1 MEESQNEVIVKPFVY
16 GSIAMFL
23 GRKGQQNNSYKWCVY
38 VRGVNNENISNFI
51 KEVQFTLHDS
61 FENKVRI
68 KNQWPFELYE
78 TGWGEFDIKIKI
90 FLVDETIKPL
100 EVIHPLKLFPQQSHI
115 APSSKRPVIN
125 ENYDE
130 IIFVNPKPHIRELL
144 LKKIDGNLI
153 DNNKNNNNEDKGD
166 IDNNFNGDDNEE
178 NNSTSNKMD
187 IDNIGSV
194 NNKNLDSMD
203 VEDDKKENE
212 KNKNEEFEK
221 KISDNDM
228 NKNDNNLNSKLSSYI
243 PNISQYFLP
252 VDDSSNLKDF
262 EEHNLFLTK
271 EIEILKNSILE
282 KDKQISDLMKSMK
295 ELK

>member
-1 MEESQNEVIVKPFVY
+1 MQESQNEVIVKPFVY

-23 GRKGQQNNSYKWCVY
+23 GRKGQQSNSYKWCVY
-38 VRGVNNENISNFI
+38 VRGVDNENISNFI

-68 KNQWPFELYE
+68 KSQWPFELYE

-90 FLVDETIKPL
+90 FLVDESIKPL

-144 LKKIDGNLI
+144 MKKFDGNILNYKNIHHDDKIDINI
-153 DNNKNNNNEDKGD
+153 DHH
-166 IDNNFNGDDNEE
+166 FHDDNEE
-178 NNSTSNKMD
+178 NNSISNKMD
-187 IDNIGSV
+187 IDNIGSL

-203 VEDDKKENE
+203 VEDEKKENE

-221 KISDNDM
+221 KISDNDI
-228 NKNDNNLNSKLSSYI
+228 NKNDNLNSKLSSYI

-282 KDKQISDLMKSMK
+282 KDKQISDLMKSIK